1 MEREWLPSHIEVLLS
16 PSICPHCVDHVEL
29 VQTHISYVIL
39 AWEYVGE
46 LKKPVELGFLDYT
59 TLARRWLYC
68 EEEVRS
74 RETNV

>member
-59 TLARRWLYC
+59 TLAKRRL
-68 EEEVRS
+68 
-74 RETNV
+74 